1 MRKDLALRPVDFT
14 SSFLSC
20 EKDLETILRR
30 LFVESQP
37 YSNDLKRLLV
47 INTKDCLDNKTS
59 EVYQNAIK
67 DMSLA
72 KLRENGYIKF
82 EPKIK
87 MPEHEEVKSYLAFA
101 CDNFKPNDKNPQFR
115 DCNVYIDVLC
125 HTDCWDLGDFR
136 VRPLKICGYIDG
148 ILNSLTDKN
157 KHIWNSKGNNIKLSG
172 FGSYDFMACVQGIN
186 NEDLSLYTL
195 AYRGTHFTEDNQPL
209 GEVETE

>member
-87 MPEHEEVKSYLAFA
+87 MPEHEEVKSYLIFSF
-101 CDNFKPNDKNPQFR
+101 DMLP
-115 DCNVYIDVLC
+115 I
-125 HTDCWDLGDFR
+125 
-136 VRPLKICGYIDG
+136 IIE
-148 ILNSLTDKN
+148 SN
-157 KHIWNSKGNNIKLSG
+157 KDASIISNTSPIISVGPANN
-172 FGSYDFMACVQGIN
+172 GSI
-186 NEDLSLYTL
+186 
-195 AYRGTHFTEDNQPL
+195 
-209 GEVETE
+209 

>member
-1 MRKDLALRPVDFT
+1 MKRDLALRPTDFT

-20 EKDLETILRR
+20 EKDLESILRK

-37 YSNDLKRLLV
+37 YSNQLKKLLV

-59 EVYQNAIK
+59 QVYNNAIK

-72 KLRENGYIKF
+72 KLREEGYIKI

-87 MPEHEEVKSYLAFA
+87 MPEHEDIKSYLVISF
-101 CDNFKPNDKNPQFR
+101 DNFRTNIKNPQFR

-125 HTDCWDLGDFR
+125 HTDYWDLGGFR

-148 ILNSLTDKN
+148 ILNN
-157 KHIWNSKGNNIKLSG
+157 ARLSG
-172 FGSYDFMACVQGIN
+172 IGTFQFSGC
-186 NEDLSLYTL
+186 NELVLDETLSGYTL
-195 AYRGTHFTEDNQPL
+195 SYEAIHGTDDVLPSQHNWVKND
-209 GEVETE
+209 